1 MGHSATRLLDGR
13 VLVKGGQTFSADG
26 NIVPA
31 TVLEVFNP
39 FEQRFTAITVDEME
53 ALEVQTL
60 GPVAAEVGSVILS
73 TDAEFLFG
81 LDQVSLGGVPL
92 DTGWDTNVGL
102 LRRSQATATLLD
114 GAFIDEQGQR
124 AVATFDKRVVVIGGI
139 DVTGAVLDAAVVNPA
154 RLETDKDD
162 YAPGEDVSLY
172 GTGWKPDEEVDIYVV
187 DDQGWTLSVIATADA
202 DGAFAFAA
210 PRELFEVQ
218 WIHANVTFN
227 LKAVGRGSGLVS
239 SVVFT
244 DSVSGSK
251 GVNINSPTLAA
262 PATLLGAAG
271 TSLLVNY
278 TPTYDL
284 TPPGGPGYAGAT
296 VTGTYVTA
304 EVTPTSGGG
313 IPLGLVGQDNLGN
326 PAGVSGV
333 ARSFTF
339 TLPSDLPPGNGY
351 NLKLTI
357 TQTFA
362 TGAPESSFDNENNSV
377 LISSPALG
385 AGSLV
390 VNAQV
395 GTATYGGT
403 SDSVEFLVDA
413 TRTADGNFDGTYS
426 VSGLPAGVTATFSQ
440 TTFSSSGNTPFPDP
454 ILTLNVPATVPA
466 ASYAFTVT
474 CTPSTAGATA
484 ISNTGTLLVGQKNV
498 TGSFVASNKVYD
510 GNISATLTSTT
521 VVGREG
527 SDDVVLTGG
536 TATFSDKNVGVGKVV
551 TLTGATLSGADAG
564 NYSLVSVETALADI
578 TGLPVTGSFTASNK
592 VYDGTTAA
600 TVTGRTLSGGVPGDD
615 VVLTGGTATF
625 SDKNVGVSKV
635 VTLTGATLS
644 GADAGNYS
652 LVSVETALADITVG
666 SLTISAVASMK
677 TYDKTTASTGIPTVS
692 GLQGTDTVTGL
703 IQVFDSVN
711 VGSRTLSVAAYSV
724 NDGNAGG
731 NYTVSL
737 NTAAGSIT
745 ARPLTISGVTSTK
758 TYDKTT
764 ASTGMPTV
772 SGLQGADTVTGLVQ
786 VFDSVNAGPR
796 ILSVSAYTVNDG
808 NFGANY
814 VVSTATASGSIT
826 RAPLLISAVSANK
839 TYDGTTNSSAI
850 PTVSGLISPDTVTGL
865 VQAYDSPNVGT
876 RVLRVTDHTVNDG
889 TSGGNYLVTT
899 ATATGVISARDAL
912 LRYIGQTFAVTS
924 GSSQTTAQV
933 QLAAS
938 LQDPMQV
945 PIIGAAVRF
954 VDVETGKVLADNVP
968 VARVAGTP
976 DTGTA
981 AAWVT
986 LSTGQYG
993 AQSYLIRVEGVG
1005 NYNSD
1010 D

>member
-426 VSGLPAGVTATFSQ
+426 VSGLPAGVIATFSQ

-578 TGLPVTGSFTASNK
+578 T
-592 VYDGTTAA
+592 
-600 TVTGRTLSGGVPGDD
+600 
-615 VVLTGGTATF
+615 
-625 SDKNVGVSKV
+625 
-635 VTLTGATLS
+635 
-644 GADAGNYS
+644 
-652 LVSVETALADITVG
+652 VG

-737 NTAAGSIT
+737 NTADGSIT